1 MRTEKPL
8 VSIIMCCYNGEQYIS
23 RSFGSILAQT
33 YDNIELIF
41 VNDGSNDNTIGIA
54 ESYIPLFAERN
65 YSLHIISQQN
75 QGFVA
80 AYIKGIANAAGQYLS
95 LLDVDDYLFKTSIEE
110 QVNYLNQ
117 NADCNVV
124 RTNAYVVNENNLDD
138 TSNILVKRPQEK
150 RRRYIFNDL
159 LFGLTNNFA
168 GTYMVRTASLL
179 EFYNDKK
186 IPVSKYGQNLQLLLP
201 LTYDAPCGFIDK
213 PLFKY
218 IRHIGSHSNQT
229 SLEKRIELQKGY
241 WEIRYVMLDIMGIDD
256 KELIERLEI
265 QNTKNIALL
274 AYQANDAD
282 VFNSYYDKLQQLKGN
297 NIEFRTYHAVMN
309 GRKFQYIY
317 RILFFLYRHL
327 CKANPAY

>member
-54 ESYIPLFAERN
+54 ESHIPLFAERN

-80 AYIKGIANAAGQYLS
+80 AYIKGIANATGQYLS
-95 LLDVDDYLFKTSIEE
+95 LLDVDDYLFNTSIEE
-110 QVNYLNQ
+110 QVNFLNQ

-138 TSNILVKRPQEK
+138 TSNILVKSAQEK
-150 RRRYIFNDL
+150 QNRFIFNDL
-159 LFGLTNNFA
+159 LFGLANNFA
-168 GTYMVRTASLL
+168 GTYMIRTASLL

-218 IRHIGSHSNQT
+218 IRHIGSHSYQT

-241 WEIRYVMLDIMGIDD
+241 WEIRYAMLDIMGIDD

-274 AYQANDAD
+274 AYQANDTD

-309 GRKFQYIY
+309 GRKIQYLY

>member
-1 MRTEKPL
+1 M
-8 VSIIMCCYNGEQYIS
+8 SIIMCCYNGEQYIS

-41 VNDGSNDNTIGIA
+41 VNDGSNDNSIDIA

-65 YSLHIISQQN
+65 YTLRIISQQN
-75 QGFVA
+75 QGIA
-80 AYIKGIANAAGQYLS
+80 AACIKGIANATGQYLS
-95 LLDVDDYLFKTSIEE
+95 LLDVDDYLFQTSIDE
-110 QVNYLNQ
+110 QVNFLNQ
-117 NADCNVV
+117 NTDCNVV
-124 RTNAYVVNENNLDD
+124 RTNAYVVNEDNLDD
-138 TSNILVKRPQEK
+138 TSNILVKSAQEK
-150 RRRYIFNDL
+150 RNRFIFNDL

-168 GTYMVRTASLL
+168 GTYMVRTAPLL
-179 EFYNDKK
+179 EFYKDRK
-186 IPVSKYGQNLQLLLP
+186 IPVSKYGQNLQFLLP

-229 SLEKRIELQKGY
+229 SLGKRIELQKGY
-241 WEIRYVMLDIMGIDD
+241 WEIRYTMLDIMGIDD
-256 KELIERLEI
+256 KSLLERLEI

-274 AYQANDAD
+274 AYQADNAG

-309 GRKFQYIY
+309 GLKSQYFY
-317 RILFFLYRHL
+317 RILFFFYRHL